1 MVGAMR
7 TIHRPDGGTRRFDPI
22 QALCAVAVFGFL
34 AFAGLDVLRSW
45 PAAERGM
52 LLFERACPIYTS
64 TQTT

>member
-1 MVGAMR
+1 MR
-7 TIHRPDGGTRRFDPI
+7 NRVHTDGGTRHFDPV

-34 AFAGLDVLRSW
+34 TFAGLDVLRSW

-64 TQTT
+64 AQQTT